1 MYEGWNRYDEN
12 KLIELNLKVAQLKK
26 QLSRM
31 NRTMDIMVSLFSN
44 EIREHIAEQFTNY
57 LEEE

>member
-12 KLIELNLKVAQLKK
+12 RLIELNLKVAQLKK
-26 QLSRM
+26 EL
-31 NRTMDIMVSLFSN
+31 NRINKVMESMVSLFSN
-44 EIREHIAEQFTNY
+44 EIQNDIAEKFTKY

>member
-1 MYEGWNRYDEN
+1 MYESWNRYDEN

-44 EIREHIAEQFTNY
+44 EIREHISEQFTKY

>member
-12 KLIELNLKVAQLKK
+12 RLIELNLKVAQLKK
-26 QLSRM
+26 EL
-31 NRTMDIMVSLFSN
+31 NRINKVMESMVSLFSN
-44 EIREHIAEQFTNY
+44 EIREHISEQFTKY

>member
-12 KLIELNLKVAQLKK
+12 RLIELNLKVAQLKK
-26 QLSRM
+26 ELSRINKVM
-31 NRTMDIMVSLFSN
+31 ESMVSLFSN
-44 EIREHIAEQFTNY
+44 EIQKDIAEKFTKY

>member
-12 KLIELNLKVAQLKK
+12 RLIELNLKVAQLKK
-26 QLSRM
+26 EL
-31 NRTMDIMVSLFSN
+31 NRIDRVMESMVSLFSN
-44 EIREHIAEQFTNY
+44 EIQKDISEKFTKY

>member
-12 KLIELNLKVAQLKK
+12 RLIELNLRVAQLKK
-26 QLSRM
+26 ELSRLDK
-31 NRTMDIMVSLFSN
+31 TMETMVSLFSD
-44 EIREHIAEQFTNY
+44 EIREHISEQFTKY